1 MAARSWRRIARSSQ
15 GRAGAATLL
24 GASVAVLV
32 VVVGALVWI
41 GGAGADPDDEVTT
54 TEVEPET
61 TTTTGAPTSTTTAPP
76 SSTTEAPAPPPTL
89 PPVTTTTTAPPPPPP
104 PPPPPVVV
112 VYGDS
117 LIWEART
124 SLVQQMQ
131 IPAPVRVEAFGGTA
145 LCDVSD
151 RIVQNARTEPTRMVV
166 IAFSGNALTP
176 CTKRMGPSP
185 TPDQVSAMYAADLEW
200 VLGHLRT
207 LGVPTLLVGAP
218 PTISPDGVSSWGP
231 INGAW
236 QEAATRWQAHGAD
249 VTYANT
255 GQALADANGRWTA
268 TLPCLPN
275 EDASR
280 GCVGGAIAVRSPDR
294 AHFCPAAAPGPDGTC
309 PVWSSGAWRYGQA
322 VAVAIQRR

>member
-1 MAARSWRRIARSSQ
+1 
-15 GRAGAATLL
+15 
-24 GASVAVLV
+24 
-32 VVVGALVWI
+32 
-41 GGAGADPDDEVTT
+41 
-54 TEVEPET
+54 
-61 TTTTGAPTSTTTAPP
+61 
-76 SSTTEAPAPPPTL
+76 
-89 PPVTTTTTAPPPPPP
+89 
-104 PPPPPVVV
+104 VVV

-151 RIVQNARTEPTRMVV
+151 RIVQNARSEPTRMVV

-185 TPDQVSAMYAADLEW
+185 TPAQVSAMYAADLEW

-207 LGVPTLLVGAP
+207 LRVPTLLVGAP

-268 TLPCLPN
+268 TLACLPN
-275 EDASR
+275 EDATR
-280 GCVGGAIAVRSPDR
+280 GCVDGAIAVRSPDR

-322 VAVAIQRR
+322 IAVAIQRR

>member
-1 MAARSWRRIARSSQ
+1 
-15 GRAGAATLL
+15 
-24 GASVAVLV
+24 
-32 VVVGALVWI
+32 
-41 GGAGADPDDEVTT
+41 
-54 TEVEPET
+54 
-61 TTTTGAPTSTTTAPP
+61 
-76 SSTTEAPAPPPTL
+76 
-89 PPVTTTTTAPPPPPP
+89 
-104 PPPPPVVV
+104 VVV

-151 RIVQNARTEPTRMVV
+151 RIVQNARSEPTRMVV

-185 TPDQVSAMYAADLEW
+185 TPAQVSAMYAADLEW

-207 LGVPTLLVGAP
+207 LRVPTLLVGAP

-322 VAVAIQRR
+322 IAVAIQRR